1 MNAFARLR
9 RVAALTAVAAA
20 TVVSLTACAF
30 APTGSDAGSAP
41 ATDGALQTVTAGKLT
56 IATGEPAFSP
66 WVENDDPASCEG
78 FEAAVSCA
86 VAEKLGFAASDIVW
100 VRSNFD
106 SAIAPGPK
114 DWDMN
119 IQQFSIT
126 DERKQA
132 VDFSSPY
139 YTTTQ
144 AVVTTGTS
152 PAASV
157 TSVAELKNL
166 PVGVMSATTSY
177 TVAADQLGTANLS
190 VFNSN
195 DDAVAALQS
204 GQVDAIVVDLPTA
217 FYLAGAVLDDGKVVG
232 QFPDSS
238 AGGDELAYVLP
249 KGSALTTPVSDAI
262 DALRAD
268 GTLEQLQQ
276 KWLADAVDAPV
287 LK

>member
-1 MNAFARLR
+1 MTASARLR
-9 RVAALTAVAAA
+9 RVAALTALAAA
-20 TVVSLTACAF
+20 MVVTLTACAF
-30 APTGSDAGSAP
+30 APSGSDAGAAP
-41 ATDGALQTVTAGKLT
+41 ATEGALQTVAAGKLT

-86 VAEKLGFAASDIVW
+86 VAEKLGFTNNDIVW

-114 DWDMN
+114 DWDLN
-119 IQQFSIT
+119 VQQFSIT
-126 DERKQA
+126 DQRKQA

-144 AVVTTGTS
+144 AIVTTGTS
-152 PAASV
+152 PAASA
-157 TSVAELKNL
+157 TTVAELKNI

-177 TVAADQLGTANLS
+177 QVAAEQLGTGNLS

-217 FYLAGAVLDDGKVVG
+217 FYLAGAVLDNGKVVG
-232 QFPDSS
+232 QLPDSS

-262 DALRAD
+262 DALQAD
-268 GTLEQLQQ
+268 GTLDQLQQ
-276 KWLADAVDAPV
+276 KWLGGTAAAPV

>member
-1 MNAFARLR
+1 VNAFARLR
-9 RVAALTAVAAA
+9 RVAALTAVATA

-86 VAEKLGFAASDIVW
+86 VAEKLGFATSDIVW

>member
-1 MNAFARLR
+1 MTAFARLR
-9 RVAALTAVAAA
+9 RAAALTAVAAA

-30 APTGSDAGSAP
+30 APTGSDAESAP
-41 ATDGALQTVTAGKLT
+41 AAEGALQTVTAGKLT

-66 WVENDDPASCEG
+66 WVENDDPASGEG
-78 FEAAVSCA
+78 FEAAVADA
-86 VAEKLGFAASDIVW
+86 VATQLGFAKDDVVW
-100 VRSNFD
+100 VRTTFD

-114 DWDMN
+114 DWDLN
-119 IQQFSIT
+119 VQQFSIT
-126 DERKQA
+126 EERRQA

-144 AVVTTGTS
+144 AVVTTGSS
-152 PAASV
+152 PAASA
-157 TSVAELKNL
+157 TTVAELKNI

-177 TVAADQLGTANLS
+177 AVAEDQLGTANLS
-190 VFNSN
+190 VYSSN
-195 DDAVAALQS
+195 DDAVAALQA

-232 QFPDSS
+232 QLPDSS
-238 AGGDELAYVLP
+238 VGGDELAFVLP
-249 KGSALTTPVSDAI
+249 KDSALTTPVSEAI

-268 GTLEQLQQ
+268 GTLDELQQ
-276 KWLADAVDAPV
+276 KWLAGTAAAPL

>member
-1 MNAFARLR
+1 MTASARLR
-9 RVAALTAVAAA
+9 RAAALTAVAAA
-20 TVVSLTACAF
+20 TFVTLTACAF

-41 ATDGALQTVTAGKLT
+41 ATEGDLQTVAAGKLT

-66 WVENDDPASCEG
+66 WVENDDPASCQG

-86 VAEKLGFAASDIVW
+86 VAEKLGFTKDDIVW

-119 IQQFSIT
+119 VQQFSIT
-126 DERKQA
+126 DQRKQA

-144 AVVTTGTS
+144 AIVTTGTS
-152 PAASV
+152 PAASA
-157 TSVAELKNL
+157 TTVAELKNI

-177 TVAADQLGTANLS
+177 QVAADQLGTGNLS

-217 FYLAGAVLDDGKVVG
+217 FYLAGAVLDNGKVVG
-232 QFPDSS
+232 QLPDSS

-249 KGSALTTPVSDAI
+249 KGSALTTPVSDAV
-262 DALRAD
+262 DALKAD
-268 GTLEQLQQ
+268 GTLDQLQQ
-276 KWLADAVDAPV
+276 EWLGGTAAAPV